1 MSDINKYDE
10 LKRDGSFYEFWR
22 SDVESAA
29 AAEAIK
35 RWLAEPSETT
45 RYLVAATSQHYDATL
60 YIDRA
65 SGDCHPIYEVLIATR
80 EARPISHEGQHTHAE

>member
-1 MSDINKYDE
+1 MSSLSKYEE
-10 LKRDGSFYEFWR
+10 LKTQGSFYKYWGSKEE
-22 SDVESAA
+22 DAA

-45 RYLVAATSQHYDATL
+45 RYLVAATSQHHDATL

-65 SGDCHPIYEVLIATR
+65 SGNCHPIYEVLVATR
-80 EARPISHEGQHTHAE
+80 EARPISHEEQHTHAE